1 MTEIAA
7 VLPALAAIDEAVAG
21 AAGIPLAFLIGMISF
36 FSPCILPLVPGYLSF
51 MSGLSGE
58 DLAAGVQKKRV
69 LTATLLFVLGFAFI
83 FTALGATASAFGGLL
98 LDHFVGLQRVAGAI
112 VIVMGIAF
120 MTTLFVQPLQRLAGN
135 GGAGAAV
142 GRGLLKVASVFTAER
157 GVHARPRAGLWGAL
171 PLGAAFAVSWTPC
184 VGPGL
189 ATILTIASTEGS
201 AGQGA
206 VLLFSFS
213 LGFGVWFVLGGI
225 GFRRATGAFAAIRR
239 HMRVL
244 TAVGGTFLLA
254 IGVLMV
260 TNRWNDVIAPI
271 RRLVVNFAPPI

>member
-1 MTEIAA
+1 MTWVAA
-7 VLPALAAIDEAVAG
+7 AAGPVAAIDDAVAG

-51 MSGLSGE
+51 MSGVSGE
-58 DLAAGVQKKRV
+58 DLSTGVQKKRV
-69 LTATLLFVLGFAFI
+69 LAATSLFVLGFAII

-98 LDHFVGLQRVAGAI
+98 LDHYVGLQRVAGAI
-112 VIVMGIAF
+112 VIVMGLAF
-120 MTTLFVQPLQRLAGN
+120 MTTLFVRPLQRMAGN
-135 GGAGAAV
+135 GGAGAIV
-142 GRGLLKVASVFTAER
+142 GRGLLKVAAVFTAER
-157 GVHARPRAGLWGAL
+157 GVHAKPRAGLMGAL

-201 AGQGA
+201 AAQGA

-225 GFRRATGAFAAIRR
+225 GFRKAMGAFAAVRR
-239 HMRVL
+239 HMALL
-244 TAVGGTFLLA
+244 TAIGGAFLLT

>member
-1 MTEIAA
+1 MNVIAFA
-7 VLPALAAIDEAVAG
+7 PLAAIDDAVAG

-51 MSGLSGE
+51 MSGVSGE
-58 DLAAGVQKKRV
+58 DLASGVQKRRV
-69 LTATLLFVLGFAFI
+69 LAATLLFVLGFALI

-112 VIVMGIAF
+112 VIVMGLAF
-120 MTTLFVQPLQRLAGN
+120 MTTLFVKPLQGLAGN
-135 GGAGAAV
+135 GGPSAAL
-142 GRGLLKVASVFTAER
+142 GRGLLKVAAVFSAER
-157 GVHARPRAGLWGAL
+157 GVHAKPRAGLVGAL

-201 AGQGA
+201 AAQGA

-213 LGFGVWFVLGGI
+213 LGFGVWFVLGGV
-225 GFRRATGAFAAIRR
+225 GFRKAMGAFAAVRR
-239 HMRVL
+239 HMRVM
-244 TAVGGTFLLA
+244 TAVGGAFLLT